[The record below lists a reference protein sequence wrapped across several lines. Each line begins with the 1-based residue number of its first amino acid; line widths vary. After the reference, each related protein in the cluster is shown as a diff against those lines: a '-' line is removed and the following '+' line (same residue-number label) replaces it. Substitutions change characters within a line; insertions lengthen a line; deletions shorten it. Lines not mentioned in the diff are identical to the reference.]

1 MLRESEEEV
10 GQLGAGAMGEW
21 WALSET
27 AYESLG
33 RLRQG
38 QKDHTVLGGR
48 QRSGVWG
55 SRRDSEC
62 GHKESLNL
70 EAVS

>member
-1 MLRESEEEV
+1 MVLRESEEEV
-10 GQLGAGAMGEW
+10 GELGAGAMGEW

-38 QKDHTVLGGR
+38 
-48 QRSGVWG
+48 
-55 SRRDSEC
+55 
-62 GHKESLNL
+62 
-70 EAVS
+70 